1 MYKQKRCFT
10 TFSLIVQHLRC
21 WLETVILIMTIY
33 KSFDY
38 SIGKKLFPTNKKACF
53 LNDENSLTLVS
64 ETYNHISCISH
75 EGFIFGLD
83 LINRIVSS

>member
-1 MYKQKRCFT
+1 
-10 TFSLIVQHLRC
+10 
-21 WLETVILIMTIY
+21 MTIY

-38 SIGKKLFPTNKKACF
+38 SIGKKLFPTNKMACF

-75 EGFIFGLD
+75 EGFILNIRP
-83 LINRIVSS
+83 LRIIIKTKK

>member
-1 MYKQKRCFT
+1 MYKQKRCLT

-33 KSFDY
+33 KLFD
-38 SIGKKLFPTNKKACF
+38 IRLINDIFRNKIVYF

-64 ETYNHISCISH
+64 ETYNYISCFSH